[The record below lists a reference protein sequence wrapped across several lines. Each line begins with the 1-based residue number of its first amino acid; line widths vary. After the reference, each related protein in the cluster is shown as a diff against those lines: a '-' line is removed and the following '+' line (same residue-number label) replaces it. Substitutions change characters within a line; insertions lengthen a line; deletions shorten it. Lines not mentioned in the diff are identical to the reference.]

1 MLLCSSAKKLL
12 QFNNKEFCMWGK
24 KGISLIRL
32 RWTVASIVEI
42 LKSKMVVVLS
52 APSQGYPGELML
64 AEYRRNLIAQIKNSA
79 VNF

>member
-1 MLLCSSAKKLL
+1 
-12 QFNNKEFCMWGK
+12 MWGN
-24 KGISLIRL
+24 KGISLTRL
-32 RWTVASIVEI
+32 RWTVTSIVEI

-52 APSQGYPGELML
+52 APSQGYLGELML